1 MCARFALALTSLLLI
16 LCFITPTVPA
26 QPPTPT
32 EIWQYQAIENV
43 LAFAILPD
51 VDGDAVPDVV
61 VEAYD
66 AGAVGDHLT
75 LLSGGATGTPAV
87 IWSARPSSGASDGG
101 GYGQQC
107 LVVCDDLD
115 GDGFPDVL
123 LGTAWGNR
131 SVHALNGLTGDVLWT
146 FDTYSEPESGWVY
159 AVRALPDRTGDGRP
173 EVVFGTGANGNRGYL
188 LDGSTGAI
196 IWRFFGAVGAIG
208 HTEVLPDMNGDGIAD
223 VLFCGWDSEQRVF
236 CVSGAGSGAATQIWS
251 RNTGVTNYTA
261 VVIDDVTHDG
271 LPEIVVG
278 TWQASNQ
285 VICIDGSDGSTV
297 WTFDNGSFNYIMRLE
312 VIDDIDGDG
321 YRDIAVGSW
330 SRALSVISGKTGDL
344 LWSSL
349 AGTLNGGYFWS
360 VARVDDIDG
369 DGISEVVGGSFDQNI
384 YLFSGATGDTLWTF
398 PTGNRVYV
406 VAGAP
411 DLSGG
416 GTPDV
421 LGGTQRLTTGGR
433 VFALEGGDQVTTV
446 PDLPYASGRAL
457 RHDAAVTLSW
467 QVSEPWPC
475 VVDRLVT
482 VDEKSADDAMR
493 ELAMAH
499 ERGEMTVREVLEA
512 VHAGAGVGKAAGG
525 VTRLT
530 DTPLL
535 PAEPGDDGWSFA
547 LTDPEVPAG
556 QVRYRISVVLPDGG
570 ERMVLELAPAVGG
583 TPGPLVLAATAAP
596 NPFNPRTEVR
606 LSLDRAAEVAIDV
619 HDLQGRRVGRLGPV
633 AAAAGENVVPW
644 DGAGFGGRALPAGV
658 YMLRVLAEGESWVVK
673 AVLVR

>member
-16 LCFITPTVPA
+16 LCFLTPPLPA
-26 QPPTPT
+26 QPPTPF

-51 VDGDAVPDVV
+51 VDGDSVPDIV

-75 LLSGGATGTPAV
+75 LLSGGATGSPAV

-188 LDGSTGAI
+188 LDGSTGAV

-223 VLFCGWDSEQRVF
+223 VLFSGWDNETRVF

-261 VVIDDVTHDG
+261 VVIDDVSHNG

-330 SRALSVISGKTGDL
+330 SRALSVISGKTGEL

-433 VFALEGGDQVTTV
+433 VFALEGGDQVTAV

-475 VVDRLVT
+475 VVDRIVT
-482 VDEKSADDAMR
+482 VDEKTADDAMR

-512 VHAGAGVGKAAGG
+512 VHAGAGPGKAAGG

-530 DTPLL
+530 AEPLV
-535 PAEPGDDGWSFA
+535 PGQPGDDGWSFT
-547 LTDPEVPAG
+547 LTDPAAPAG
-556 QVRYRISVVLPDGG
+556 QVRYRISVILPDGG
-570 ERMVLELAPAVGG
+570 ERVVLELAPAAGG
-583 TPGPLVLAATAAP
+583 APRPLVLAATTAP

-606 LSLDRAAEVAIDV
+606 FSLDRAAEVAIDV
-619 HDLQGRRVGRLGPV
+619 HDLQGRRVGRLGPL

-644 DGAGFGGRALPAGV
+644 DGTGFGGRALPAGV
-658 YMLRVLAEGESWVVK
+658 YILRVLAEGESWVVK
-673 AVLVR
+673 AALVR